1 MVSQLLIALGILLTP
16 MAVLHLTL
24 RRRWVRERAE
34 VPAVLEAEPDILAA
48 EHPTQ
53 LAARLNRVRRTEA
66 IHAGY
71 LGHKNIRE
79 CDRDSARVHVER
91 SREAAEKIR
100 VAMAAAVKR
109 RVDSGVVTPAMP
121 GVEATSVAGGAH
133 E

>member
-1 MVSQLLIALGILLTP
+1 MVPQLLTALGILLT
-16 MAVLHLTL
+16 AAIILHLTL

-34 VPAVLEAEPDILAA
+34 VPTVLEATPEALAA

-53 LAARLNRVRRTEA
+53 LAARLSRVRRTEA

-71 LGHKNIRE
+71 LEHENIRQQ
-79 CDRDSARVHVER
+79 DRDSARLHLTR
-91 SREAAEKIR
+91 AREAAEKIR
-100 VAMAAAVKR
+100 VAMAASVKR

-121 GVEATSVAGGAH
+121 GASVAAAGGDH

>member
-1 MVSQLLIALGILLTP
+1 MALQLLTALGILL
-16 MAVLHLTL
+16 AAAAILQLAL

-34 VPAVLEAEPDILAA
+34 VPTVLEADPGALAN

-71 LGHKNIRE
+71 LEHTNIRE
-79 CDRDSARVHVER
+79 RDRDSARVHVAR
-91 SREAAEKIR
+91 SREAAEKIC
-100 VAMAAAVKR
+100 VAMAASVKR

-121 GVEATSVAGGAH
+121 GAEATTAGGGAH